1 MATANHSQADCQ
13 TDCTTAVLASRGART
28 RWSTLRNSWSIGP
41 GIDILSSSA
50 TFGGEIS
57 GEQLEAHGNVRAQ
70 LNKDEYGAIISGGRM
85 MCQQHKAVKV
95 HAYRTTAVKD
105 TIDRASSE
113 VGWGTPS
120 AVVNGRRVA
129 ALLPARQ
136 LAAFLGKTLVAMDSV
151 ADSVSGLWR
160 KQPRYT
166 VGCRDTL
173 ERKRTHANRILLHLP
188 IEGSVDFGEISSSVF
203 LCKPG
208 GSTQGAKGPP
218 IDERQGQT
226 NDWARAAEQAPTK
239 PICAEAVATADAEPQ
254 PAVAATAVLRRSS
267 SPVPPLRAAPL
278 FASAPPPPAS
288 VTASASG
295 AATAAALANAT
306 FARAEQA
313 APQAATTSAA
323 HATPPARLLG
333 SDFSVGSRTPS
344 FLFCGAKGLLSRRP
358 HEKGPPFTLVAASR
372 RKSSEAHQQAQ
383 QKQQDDR
390 YRMLLLSEGTAQQRE
405 ELWRELQQLRRQ
417 KLSTTGLVGMES
429 GSLTAAAAV
438 EGEAATTAAGSMQR
452 IAGYD
457 IEDADFAAAL
467 PPGLPPLPPEAILQQ
482 QQQQEQQEQQMQQQR
497 QLEQQ
502 KVIEELRKRQMQ
514 HVVPRG
520 MLPKLTI
527 EQLMLAAEK
536 RVLPHPHLRL
546 MIAGSAFVVT
556 REALGP
562 LCLPTEKFI
571 VPALGASP
579 LASRG
584 AAQETAGDV
593 LEAATEAPF
602 VGVPIADWET
612 FPWPHYLEGL
622 HLGEEMEALRHERDL
637 VEKELPALA
646 KRLKEL
652 DFDWQLGASTVSRI
666 ERELTEF
673 RLLLKALPVY
683 LASKPSPKAAFRG
696 PPVYFVVPSGVSQE
710 GTTTTTQGNEPQYPP
725 ETAAFRLGAACS
737 ALRQRGRFL
746 YLPGALE
753 RLETEGQMPLYAIV
767 ALQQSRAGFDGVQQ
781 MQQQMQQQVQQR
793 AGLGD
798 EGMQEMESVK
808 ETKQRQ
814 RLPPDMLEL
823 QRRLHNKQQEK
834 EEEQQ
839 QPPGHVVQQGATAAE
854 AEMEAA
860 AAAIEE
866 GAALEASRQVP
877 SLVPFGEGVRT
888 PRTAAT
894 VTGGSA
900 DSERDALISDFDFGA
915 AEETSDCFLP
925 TPPHPVKRRIGL
937 RQRLQQQQKEH
948 PLQYPFP
955 MHSRRQ
961 TEGGY
966 QYVFD
971 LWSWDDVIEAL
982 QYFNDLYDP
991 VAKALNRAVTFN
1003 ELPADWKIPG
1013 ENVTSLQSPWRTEQ
1027 QQQEQAEEAN
1037 LWPAQ
1042 WWGMPLGLYVH
1053 QIRQGDV
1060 DARFHPRRRPVL
1072 DRLGFRWEGTEKY
1085 LNFTWMK
1092 LLKGVKWWMF
1102 FRQHPI
1108 VQLGRDAVIPPS
1120 CLVADVCKPEE
1131 VQGLCIG
1138 EIVYQARLQE
1148 PVLYHHYPQR
1158 YELFRQF
1165 GLAILPAERLILS
1178 YPKVE
1183 TDKEE
1188 LAPRG
1193 FTLKEL
1199 PEAIREEY

>member
-1 MATANHSQADCQ
+1 MEQAHSSTHFGNDE
-13 TDCTTAVLASRGART
+13 VLRPCRSVGLVPRLLPVRLRFILLDNLT
-28 RWSTLRNSWSIGP
+28 STV
-41 GIDILSSSA
+41 D
-50 TFGGEIS
+50 
-57 GEQLEAHGNVRAQ
+57 
-70 LNKDEYGAIISGGRM
+70 
-85 MCQQHKAVKV
+85 
-95 HAYRTTAVKD
+95 AYRCLYYLHCYHLF
-105 TIDRASSE
+105 
-113 VGWGTPS
+113 PFLM
-120 AVVNGRRVA
+120 NGN
-129 ALLPARQ
+129 
-136 LAAFLGKTLVAMDSV
+136 T
-151 ADSVSGLWR
+151 
-160 KQPRYT
+160 
-166 VGCRDTL
+166 
-173 ERKRTHANRILLHLP
+173 
-188 IEGSVDFGEISSSVF
+188 
-203 LCKPG
+203 
-208 GSTQGAKGPP
+208 
-218 IDERQGQT
+218 
-226 NDWARAAEQAPTK
+226 
-239 PICAEAVATADAEPQ
+239 AEALTLCCMQPNSTNSLAIAIRLRDATSGKEPQ

-313 APQAATTSAA
+313 APQAAATSAA

-358 HEKGPPFTLVAASR
+358 HERGPPFTLVAASR

-417 KLSTTGLVGMES
+417 KLSTTGLVGME
-429 GSLTAAAAV
+429 
-438 EGEAATTAAGSMQR
+438 
-452 IAGYD
+452 
-457 IEDADFAAAL
+457 
-467 PPGLPPLPPEAILQQ
+467 
-482 QQQQEQQEQQMQQQR
+482 
-497 QLEQQ
+497 
-502 KVIEELRKRQMQ
+502 
-514 HVVPRG
+514 
-520 MLPKLTI
+520 
-527 EQLMLAAEK
+527 MLAAEK

-753 RLETEGQMPLYAIV
+753 RLETEG
-767 ALQQSRAGFDGVQQ
+767 
-781 MQQQMQQQVQQR
+781 
-793 AGLGD
+793 
-798 EGMQEMESVK
+798 
-808 ETKQRQ
+808 
-814 RLPPDMLEL
+814 
-823 QRRLHNKQQEK
+823 
-834 EEEQQ
+834 
-839 QPPGHVVQQGATAAE
+839 
-854 AEMEAA
+854 
-860 AAAIEE
+860 
-866 GAALEASRQVP
+866 
-877 SLVPFGEGVRT
+877 VRT

-915 AEETSDCFLP
+915 AEETSDCF
-925 TPPHPVKRRIGL
+925 
-937 RQRLQQQQKEH
+937 
-948 PLQYPFP
+948 YPFP

-1003 ELPADWKIPG
+1003 ELPADWKIP
-1013 ENVTSLQSPWRTEQ
+1013 EPVAVVCLLYFLIPDLLFPTIHICIYLALQFFLS
-1027 QQQEQAEEAN
+1027 N
-1037 LWPAQ
+1037 